1 MTSELGGAFEEVRG
15 RRLHVATHDA
25 GADTTLFLLHGGGGN
40 KEQWR
45 FQWRAL
51 QDGGCNLVAWDAIG
65 HGRSPQPREPAECRG
80 EELCRD
86 ARALFERYA
95 GARNVLAAHSYGAR
109 IALALALGW
118 DDPARPIDGLVLVG
132 PAPIG
137 GLGGGTLFG
146 GLLGRLPLPVLEL
159 LRPLLSRGFAR
170 RAWHPDADPALVRAE
185 QRATRGNRLST
196 MQAMMRD
203 PPAVAPDRLAA
214 LPMPAIVLGG
224 EGDGIVPIG
233 TVAALAALL
242 PDAVLQRL
250 DRCGHQVMLE
260 RPAETTAAIRGM
272 LDRATQGSG

>member
-1 MTSELGGAFEEVRG
+1 MTSELGGAFAEVRG
-15 RRLHVATHDA
+15 RQLHVATHDA

-51 QDGGCNLVAWDAIG
+51 RDGSCNLVAWDALG
-65 HGRSPQPREPAECRG
+65 HGRSPQPCRPADCRG
-80 EELCRD
+80 DALCRD
-86 ARALFERYA
+86 ARTLFDRHA
-95 GARNVLAAHSYGAR
+95 TARNVITAHSYGAR
-109 IALALALGW
+109 ITLALALGW
-118 DDPARPIDGLVLVG
+118 DDPARPVDGLVLLG

-137 GLGGGTLFG
+137 RLGGGSLFG
-146 GLLGRLPLPVLEL
+146 GLLGRLPLPALEL

-170 RAWHPDADPALVRAE
+170 RAWHPDADPALVRVE

-203 PPAVAPDRLAA
+203 PPAVAPDRLAT
-214 LPMPAIVLGG
+214 LRMPAIVLGG

-233 TVAALAALL
+233 AVAALAALL
-242 PDAVLQRL
+242 PNATLRRL

-260 RPAETTAAIRGM
+260 RPAETTAAIRDM
-272 LDRATQGSG
+272 LNRVTRGSG